1 MLCVFQKKKKI
12 DVKSPNLLAV
22 HREMQGKTNFRHI
35 SGSQECRS
43 SINLQF
49 LLLKIYISELEHSFD
64 PYLMST
70 HYIPYIRYFA
80 ISWNC
85 VGVYSW
91 FQWLYYLQNER
102 NKEANSKITNWDKN
116 YEENKCV
123 CKREYQVKRTNFL
136 SIKSSEKSTPK
147 NTFRWIW
154 IVRKKKIRVK
164 EMNSKAS
171 QKDAWNIGRFQR
183 PLGLKYGVWTD
194 KLLLI
199 MLC

>member
-22 HREMQGKTNFRHI
+22 HREMQGRTNFRHI

-80 ISWNC
+80 IFWNC
-85 VGVYSW
+85 VCVYSW
-91 FQWLYYLQNER
+91 FQWLYYLQNEIEIKKQTQKLQIEIR
-102 NKEANSKITNWDKN
+102 IMKKTNVFVRENTRWKELIFYLSTHQKN
-116 YEENKCV
+116 
-123 CKREYQVKRTNFL
+123 
-136 SIKSSEKSTPK
+136 
-147 NTFRWIW
+147 
-154 IVRKKKIRVK
+154 
-164 EMNSKAS
+164 
-171 QKDAWNIGRFQR
+171 
-183 PLGLKYGVWTD
+183 
-194 KLLLI
+194 LLLRI
-199 MLC
+199 HLGGSE